1 MIEERRQN
9 PRVKASLPV
18 EIHADG
24 SAAPLHPDSAWPP
37 TDADSAH
44 KP

>member
-1 MIEERRQN
+1 MIEERGKSPRMKARQ
-9 PRVKASLPV
+9 PV

-24 SAAPLHPDSAWPP
+24 SAAPLHRDSASPP
-37 TDADSAH
+37 PDADSAN